1 MNNKRYELVASNGQV
16 LEHGFEYCIEAMDC
30 MLIYLDKYENE
41 KFSIR
46 EYEKGKYG
54 DD

>member
-16 LEHGFEYCIEAMDC
+16 LEHGFEYYIDAKDC
-30 MLIYLDKYENE
+30 MLRYLDKYENE
-41 KFSIR
+41 NFSIR
-46 EYEKGKYG
+46 EYEKGKYE